1 MIEMNNIL
9 SSFLNSKIIMMRHAL
24 QLPMNLEVTI
34 SEYPFLIPISLEL
47 TGNDSCLHIVFTF
60 VG

>member
-1 MIEMNNIL
+1 
-9 SSFLNSKIIMMRHAL
+9 MMRHAL
-24 QLPMNLEVTI
+24 QLPINLEVTI